1 MILKDDVQ
9 NLIDLFKNKGFKLYI
24 VGGAVR
30 DYLMGNVPYD
40 YDFTTDALPEDIINI
55 LNGYHLDTYQ
65 AKLGSIK
72 VKINSEMYEITT
84 LREEHGVINTR
95 YPKELKFT
103 NDLKLDSLRRDFTI
117 NAVYYYDGNIYD
129 YHQGKKDIDN
139 KIIRII
145 GEAKRRI
152 EEDPIRI
159 LRAIRFSLKLNFS
172 IDQELFKQINLN
184 KKLLNKVGIIKYQ
197 ELFKIFSLN
206 NVDICKYIDIFKE
219 CDEKINFEQ
228 ILSSNVPLEE
238 YLLLID
244 DETFNNILM
253 PKSLRS
259 KMKIK
264 RNN

>member
-145 GEAKRRI
+145 GETKRRI

-172 IDQELFKQINLN
+172 IDQELFKL
-184 KKLLNKVGIIKYQ
+184 
-197 ELFKIFSLN
+197 FSLN

-228 ILSSNVPLEE
+228 ILSSNEPLEE